1 MRGRTYHGT
10 LLFIEIAIVVILT
23 LVNGLLAMSELA
35 VVSSRPARLRVL
47 IDQGNKGAATAQ
59 RLADDPGKF
68 LSSVQIGI
76 TLVGILSG
84 AFSGA
89 TLGLRLT
96 GWLASI
102 GVPDGIADVAGVGV
116 VVVLI
121 TYLSLILGELVP
133 KQLALRNP
141 EQMAARVAPLMA
153 LIATVAAPLVWL
165 LDVSGKTVLALLG
178 QGGKSEESVTEEEVR
193 SVIAEAT
200 TAGILERDEHSMIA
214 GVMRLADRSARGLMT
229 PRLDVDIIDLS
240 DPPEELRKT
249 VVETRRSRLPVQ
261 DGDADSIIG
270 VIAIKNLVQAF
281 AAGEKIDIRRYVEAA
296 PVVMDH
302 TDALDVIKALRGS
315 TVHTALVFDEYG
327 HFEGI
332 VTSGDILEAITGVF
346 REEDEEEPALVKRED
361 GSFLVAGWMPVD
373 EFSDRLGIA
382 IPRDAKYETVAG
394 YILSLVNHLPKVGET
409 VDTDDWH
416 IEVVDLDGRR
426 IDKVMMRRIGA
437 E

>member
-1 MRGRTYHGT
+1 M
-10 LLFIEIAIVVILT
+10 FIEIAIVVILT

>member
-1 MRGRTYHGT
+1 
-10 LLFIEIAIVVILT
+10 LFIEIAIVVILT